1 MSNEQAA
8 MICAFVAGA
17 ALLIAQSSVGA
28 PISGVLTLI
37 AGVVNLGATIFF
49 GAKVAAGSQRVQ
61 AAFVRVGLKKAS
73 VQ

>member
-8 MICAFVAGA
+8 MICAFVAGS

-28 PISGVLTLI
+28 PVAGVLTLI

-49 GAKVAAGSQRVQ
+49 GAKVAAASKKAQ
-61 AAFVRVGLKKAS
+61 AVLVRVGLKKAA
-73 VQ
+73 